1 MSHFLKG
8 EILHEASDGK
18 CHFRGGLEGG
28 GGGGDAHLAGRS
40 LIELNKG
47 IT

>member
-1 MSHFLKG
+1 MKLRMGSVT
-8 EILHEASDGK
+8 
-18 CHFRGGLEGG
+18 LEGG
-28 GGGGDAHLAGRS
+28 GGGGNAHLAGRS

>member
-1 MSHFLKG
+1 MKLRMGSVTLG
-8 EILHEASDGK
+8 GDW
-18 CHFRGGLEGG
+18 RGGG

>member
-1 MSHFLKG
+1 MKLRMGSVNL
-8 EILHEASDGK
+8 
-18 CHFRGGLEGG
+18 GG
-28 GGGGDAHLAGRS
+28 GGGAHLAGRS